1 MTQNVYNMTETG
13 YFLKKISSG
22 ENIPLAPVMSIGRSE
37 DSALR
42 LVEGQPSRHHARL
55 SSDPNSVFIEDLGST
70 NGTFVNGQRLDAGVK
85 RKLMAGDRVRF
96 DTEEFE
102 FVAPAAKPPIDADKT
117 VFRAPVAEKTVFRTP
132 EPPNVASS
140 EIARRTAVEPR
151 RTTGEAAAAR
161 NGAPPAPRAIEKP
174 APVNPAPAKQ
184 ADPSGKADLPGAFM
198 DPSNKKTVFIDP
210 KQPKSV
216 KNSAAAATL
225 AVVDTPCLW
234 VASGEHA
241 GQKIE
246 LRPGI
251 SSRAV
256 WSIGSGE
263 DRDIRLQDPG
273 VSAVH
278 ATLRNKGRT
287 WQLTD
292 DVSANGTFVNDRKVL
307 DSFLS
312 NGDKV
317 RLGPVECVFRSPP
330 AGAERGRSGRWRKV
344 VITVAIA
351 FVVTLAVL
359 YALKLL

>member
-13 YFLKKISSG
+13 YFLKKISTG

-42 LVEGQPSRHHARL
+42 LVDGQPSRHHARL
-55 SSDPNSVFIEDLGST
+55 SSDPSSVFIEDLGST
-70 NGTFVNGQRLDAGVK
+70 NGTFVNGQRLDARVK
-85 RKLMAGDRVRF
+85 RKLMANDRVRF

-102 FVAPAAKPPIDADKT
+102 FIAPAAKPPIDADKT
-117 VFRAPVAEKTVFRTP
+117 VFRAPESEKTVFRTP
-132 EPPNVASS
+132 EPPKVASS
-140 EIARRTAVEPR
+140 EIAQRTVVEPR
-151 RTTGEAAAAR
+151 RTTREAA
-161 NGAPPAPRAIEKP
+161 PAPRAIEKP
-174 APVNPAPAKQ
+174 APANPASAEQ
-184 ADPSGKADLPGAFM
+184 VDPSGKADLPGAFM

-251 SSRAV
+251 SSKGV

-278 ATLRNKGRT
+278 ATLRNESRT

-307 DSFLS
+307 KSFLS
-312 NGDKV
+312 DGDKV

-330 AGAERGRSGRWRKV
+330 AAAERGRSGRWRKV